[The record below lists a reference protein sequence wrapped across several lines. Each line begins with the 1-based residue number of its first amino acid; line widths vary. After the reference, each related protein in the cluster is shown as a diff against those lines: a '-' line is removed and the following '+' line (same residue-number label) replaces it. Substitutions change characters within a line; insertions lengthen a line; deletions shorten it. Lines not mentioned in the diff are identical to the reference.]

1 MKRST
6 KAALLSSLIFPGV
19 GHMALKQYLRG
30 SILMLSAVIALTVIV
45 TKAVKQALAIVD
57 KINSGEIPL
66 EAGAITELVSKSTAG
81 AEGSILNIATFVVV
95 ACWLIGIIDSY
106 RLGINQEKQL
116 IIDAEKLPK

>member
-6 KAALLSSLIFPGV
+6 KAALLSGLIFPGV
-19 GHMALKQYLRG
+19 GHLALKQYLRG
-30 SILMLSAVIALTVIV
+30 SILMLSALIALTVIV

-57 KINSGEIPL
+57 KINSGEISL

-106 RLGINQEKQL
+106 RLGINQEKRGLQT
-116 IIDAEKLPK
+116 